1 MEPIE
6 LPEFRL
12 TANNSKSCSTGCAG
26 SVIRANGAVPQ
37 TVHRKGFQVYDYVVN
52 QDLRSAL
59 LLSIGSG
66 RIITSRGLVI
76 LGTTDATPASSM
88 LFSSDVLGFGFWPKH
103 AITRSPTA

>member
-37 TVHRKGFQVYDYVVN
+37 TVHRKGFQVYDYRVS
-52 QDLRSAL
+52 QDLACNSQLWLLFRPDVRPLHNNQVEQAAL
-59 LLSIGSG
+59 CHFVVALYSRVVGPFRILLG
-66 RIITSRGLVI
+66 
-76 LGTTDATPASSM
+76 
-88 LFSSDVLGFGFWPKH
+88 
-103 AITRSPTA
+103 